1 MVIVQQHIAVALSPV
16 ELNRIAAE
24 ITVLIEGQGPPGSGI
39 IIAREGNIYSVLTA
53 KHVVKSIHAGEEGD
67 IVTHDGERYYLDSYN
82 IQQLPEVDL
91 AIVNFSSDK
100 NYPLASLGSSEEA
113 TPGSKVYVAG
123 FPLPTPAITRSIYN
137 FTEGRI
143 TANAAVPLVDG
154 YGLVYS
160 NSTLPGMSGGPVINE
175 DGKVIGVH
183 GRGDTTNE
191 KSTPN
196 PNVRVKTGF
205 NLAIPI
211 ATYISW
217 KGTIPSP
224 NTPIE
229 SPNTPEESPNTPI
242 ASSRKEKKA
251 DDYFIEGEGKYQEG
265 DYKGAI
271 AAYSKALC
279 LDDDYAYA
287 YYNRGVAK
295 PKSGDDLGAIKDYSR
310 ALRINPNLPLEIVNP
325 N

>member
-1 MVIVQQHIAVALSPV
+1 MVIVQQDIAVALSPV

-53 KHVVKSIHAGEEGD
+53 KHVVKSINPGEEGD

-143 TANAAVPLVDG
+143 TANAAVPLADG

-175 DGKVIGVH
+175 EGKVIGVH
-183 GRGDTTNE
+183 GRADTDTKTE
-191 KSTPN
+191 ETGN

-224 NTPIE
+224 NTP
-229 SPNTPEESPNTPI
+229 EESPNTPI

-251 DDYFIEGEGKYQEG
+251 DDYFIEGEVKYQEG

-271 AAYSKALC
+271 AAYSKALR

-295 PKSGDDLGAIKDYSR
+295 QKSGDDLGAIKDYSR
-310 ALRINPNLPLEIVNP
+310 ALRINPNLPFEIVNP